1 MMKLQITDSE
11 DCIVLTCQVPDNLD
25 VAELTIAVLG
35 AIKGLKPPKASRSDR
50 GQPRGPRKPVVVP
63 QPGVA
68 A

>member
-1 MMKLQITDSE
+1 MNTLHIGNKDGETIM
-11 DCIVLTCQVPDNLD
+11 TCQVPDNLD

-35 AIKGLKPPKASRSDR
+35 AIKGLKPPKATRSDR

-63 QPGVA
+63 QPTA